1 VFLYGDPNNINE
13 WHLIKKED
21 LMQIAKGISDENL
34 PIKFSM
40 CLDDNGSLKVDVS
53 CKESGKK
60 LTVSALES
68 NFVKYE

>member
-1 VFLYGDPNNINE
+1 
-13 WHLIKKED
+13 
-21 LMQIAKGISDENL
+21 MQIAKGTSDENL

-53 CKESGKK
+53 CKDSGKK